1 MMRDHS
7 LVYPMF
13 AMVLLAFSVL
23 VRLFRARKAALA
35 SGSVTAGYFKTYQVG
50 AEPAASAQ
58 LARNFSNQFE
68 APVLFYAACVT
79 ALALQTQSA
88 IILGLAWAYVV
99 LRVVH
104 CYIHTGT
111 NKLMP
116 RVYAYFLSWIALLA
130 LWGAVVVVVVTD

>member
-1 MMRDHS
+1 MNSHN

-23 VRLFRARKAALA
+23 IRLFRARKSALA
-35 SGSVTAGYFKTYQVG
+35 DGSVKAGYFKTYQVG

-58 LARNFSNQFE
+58 LARNFTNQFE

-79 ALALQTQSA
+79 ALALQLQSTV
-88 IILGLAWAYVV
+88 ILGLAWGYVA
-99 LRVVH
+99 LRVAH

-116 RVYAYFLSWIALLA
+116 RV
-130 LWGAVVVVVVTD
+130 

>member
-1 MMRDHS
+1 MTASS

-35 SGSVTAGYFKTYQVG
+35 DGSVSAGYFKTYQAG
-50 AEPAASAQ
+50 AEPATSAQ
-58 LARNFSNQFE
+58 LARSFSNQFE

-79 ALALQTQSA
+79 ALALQLQSVV
-88 IILGLAWAYVV
+88 ILCLAWAYVV
-99 LRVVH
+99 LRIVH
-104 CYIHTGT
+104 CYIHTGA

-130 LWGAVVVVVVTD
+130 LWVTIVVTTIAA

>member
-1 MMRDHS
+1 MNSHA
-7 LVYPMF
+7 LVYPML
-13 AMVLLAFSVL
+13 AMVLLTFSVL
-23 VRLFRARKAALA
+23 VRLFRARQAALA
-35 SGSVTAGYFKTYQVG
+35 NGSVKAGYFKTYQVG

-58 LARNFSNQFE
+58 LARSFSNQFE

-79 ALALQTQSA
+79 ALALHLQGAVLLTV
-88 IILGLAWAYVV
+88 AWAYVA

-111 NKLMP
+111 NKLIP

-130 LWGAVVVVVVTD
+130 LWATIAFMVAIG